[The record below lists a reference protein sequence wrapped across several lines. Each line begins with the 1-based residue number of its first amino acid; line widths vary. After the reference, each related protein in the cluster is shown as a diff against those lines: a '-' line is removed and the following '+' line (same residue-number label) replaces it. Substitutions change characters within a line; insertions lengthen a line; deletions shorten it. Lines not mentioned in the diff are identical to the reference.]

1 MAHCYIHYV
10 GVNCM
15 KKLLILGAGAG
26 GTMIATKMRKLL
38 SEREWEITLIDRDP
52 VHHYQPGWLLIP
64 FGVDTP
70 QGCVR
75 PKKDFISR
83 GVNFVIDTITAVDP
97 IQRKVECKNSTHTY
111 DWIVVASG
119 ARIAPDEVPGLL
131 DDWGGK
137 IHNFYTHDGAAA
149 LGDKLKHFK
158 KGRLVLHICETP
170 IKCPVAPLEFVYM
183 ADWYLQKMGV
193 RKDVEIELVTPLTG
207 AFTKPVANNI
217 LGALCEQKGIKVT
230 TNWTVD
236 SVEADRAVISS
247 VTGDEIPYD
256 LLVSIPPNLG
266 QEFLIE
272 SEVSDVTGFI
282 DTDKEL
288 LKSKKFEN
296 MYIIGDATNVPAS
309 KAGSVAHFEADVIA
323 QNLMADIEGTDNYYR
338 FDGHT
343 NCFIVTGFEKASL
356 IDFSYAVEPLP
367 GMFPLPGVGPFE
379 LLGESHINYWG
390 KLMFKWVYSNL
401 MLKGHELPFE
411 PNMYLAGKDTSL
423 LRSK

>member
-1 MAHCYIHYV
+1 MQ
-10 GVNCM
+10 
-15 KKLLILGAGAG
+15 LGKQGIG
-26 GTMIATKMRKLL
+26 GWT
-38 SEREWEITLIDRDP
+38 
-52 VHHYQPGWLLIP
+52 
-64 FGVDTP
+64 
-70 QGCVR
+70 
-75 PKKDFISR
+75 
-83 GVNFVIDTITAVDP
+83 FVAV
-97 IQRKVECKNSTHTY
+97 C
-111 DWIVVASG
+111 
-119 ARIAPDEVPGLL
+119 
-131 DDWGGK
+131 
-137 IHNFYTHDGAAA
+137 HDGAAA

-236 SVEADRAVISS
+236 SVEADRAVIAS

-390 KLMFKWVYSNL
+390 KLMVHLLGQNIWPERFRRNFGLVTAEEMTRLLQSRALVLGCGGLGGYAAELLARSGVGSIRLVDNDVFDESNL
-401 MLKGHELPFE
+401 NRQRFCSES
-411 PNMYLAGKDTSL
+411 MYS
-423 LRSK
+423 